1 MGRANVPHDISDDS
15 ALGGQSIGG
24 SLRFRSASNTELSR
38 TPSSAGNR
46 KTFTWSGWVKRG
58 DLSST
63 QGRLFG
69 GGNTSNYFSIYFPSD
84 DPLRVIWYE
93 GGQVFTNTTAKF
105 RDSSAWYHVVV
116 AVDTTQS
123 TAGDRIKIYV
133 NGVLQEKNNSNA
145 PSQNSDTSVNNT
157 VEHNIGKWVST
168 SQTYF
173 DGYLTEINFID
184 GQALD
189 PSYFGYTESQ
199 TGIWRPKK
207 FKAPS
212 VNNHFNWAL
221 NNNITDALNGAA
233 FTENGGSSSF
243 VSAGS
248 NSFGLTNCLDISGG
262 KYLSYAITPASQWTI
277 DFYVKLDN
285 FTGANSYIGGW
296 NGTNG
301 SDCCVGVNKDNA
313 PNYYF
318 VVWGGSGN
326 LYQTS
331 VTVSLNT
338 WYHIRMSSNATNNLR
353 LYVNG
358 TLVATDTSSNQNPD
372 SPLTFGDMQS
382 GRFDGQIAGV
392 RYITRDL
399 GAPPSGGLVSTNGV
413 LSNID
418 SIIKYGANGF
428 NLPMNGSSHVGKDMS
443 GNGNNFTPNDCGTV
457 PIDKATGAFP
467 MMNTNNGAT
476 VPLPGFRPDPFA
488 SYLVLASTF
497 SDPSDVLDVEDEIRG
512 SGSSKGLF
520 VTGTTK
526 DTSQHNFYGRSG
538 SLYFDGSSDYINLN
552 ATSDFNFGTGDFT
565 IEFWMY
571 SGVNSVDTYYR
582 RLWMTDGPTENAS
595 GNFQIAIVPTTGVI
609 NLWETASALDVSGVS
624 DVTTSTWNHIAAVRS
639 GSTLK
644 LYVNGKEELSTTYTT
659 AISPNSGSPR
669 PRIGNYNAT
678 SGQGNYNGYLQD
690 YRVYKGVAKYTEE
703 FLCGAVDS
711 SIVQDSPSGIAIPRT
726 LDSHTGGSV
735 ALHTTANVSPDIIVA
750 SNSDLYLDGDF
761 TIEFWI
767 YLNSINNDT
776 QHPSVITF
784 PDNSGLGQVY
794 INSTN
799 KFYSLWFPNTDI
811 CRTPYKSAKVG
822 RWQYVTITRSSN
834 SCRIFIDGVL
844 QNTTTSSQAFGNSY
858 GGLRIGGYTQNTG
871 NIDGHISNLRIIKGT
886 ALYTSSFTPP
896 TEPLTNVTGTSL
908 LCFQSPND
916 VEAFTVD
923 KNAST
928 LNDKNWTRSGSF
940 AWSIGA
946 DSSVT
951 SKHRQFD
958 GTIETGSAGAPNGN
972 PGNVRFTFDTPIT
985 GITKCRIRANT
996 HNDTYQYR
1004 RTYYNGANG
1013 TYSIQTSSNTTTW
1026 HDVSSN
1032 VGNTL
1037 NWVEWGSYGGADSDR
1052 GPYGCNGIEI
1062 NDVLL
1067 TDRFR
1072 DDDGHGSKSS
1082 ASHFSPFDNDIIQEG
1097 PSQYATLNPL
1107 AMHTVTLSN
1116 GNLTN
1121 TGGNDIPSNMGVK
1134 TGKFYVEVSIDTANS
1149 GSNLKHLGICATG
1162 RRAFRSVN
1170 NSNHILDNL
1179 DTVTI
1184 RSDAN
1189 GPYTSTGRGGI
1200 TSWTQVFNDTNIG
1213 FTIGDTVG
1221 IQLDMDNKFVKFYI
1235 NGSLRVHY
1243 TFVLASTFDKMHFYG
1258 RNNGSGKTSW
1268 NFGQKPYEFTPPSG
1282 FLPLASHNLE
1292 STSILKPQK
1301 HFEPVLWTGNGGT
1314 SQTVTGLKF
1323 KPDFVWIKGTN
1334 TAWHRLQNSV
1344 TGANKLMYTNSQNAE
1359 AINEPNG
1366 YVSSFT
1372 NDGFI
1377 LADPDGNGGGVNT
1390 NGDVYVA
1397 WCWKGGSP
1405 ETPTNGSVH
1414 FDGNGDYLS
1423 LSSTSDFD
1431 FGTGDFT
1438 IECYFRSDLFTS
1450 SYYPYLFDFRTT
1462 GGAEAG
1468 SPAIYIDGAQ
1478 GKITFWVAGADRV
1491 LSNGA
1496 PILGKW
1502 THLAMVR
1509 SSGTTKMYVDGV
1521 AQSST
1526 YSDTTDY
1533 GDGGSKLLIGIR
1545 RDAGNV
1551 VNSQSFNGEISNVR
1565 IVKGTAVYTSNFTP
1579 SSTPLTNVTN
1589 TKLLC
1594 CQSSTSATTAAIT
1607 PGTISTG
1614 GNSSVSSSNPF
1625 DTFSVDGV
1633 GYATVSAAGLD
1644 GGTANP
1650 TGASVNTKAGF
1661 SIISYNATQNQ
1672 NVSYSHGLNQAPE
1685 IIITKDRDNSRHW
1698 GVYYSVDGTNTNWMQ
1713 LNLSNAQGSNNS
1725 GVTPVG
1731 GFSGSYMTLHQDYFA
1746 PAYNAF
1752 ANAGNDGND
1761 RIISY
1766 MWHSVPGYSKIGM
1779 YRGNGNDNGPFI
1791 DCGFRP
1797 AFIMTKSTSSSSY
1810 WWEMVDNKRSPINP
1824 SQRTLYA
1831 NKNDAEYNSSSY
1843 NKDIFSNGFKPRSG
1857 NGGHNDNAETYL
1869 FMAFA
1874 EQPEVT
1880 PFGSQS
1886 NAR

>member
-1 MGRANVPHDISDDS
+1 MARANVPHVISDDS
-15 ALGGQSIGG
+15 ALGGQLIGG
-24 SLRFRSASNTELSR
+24 SLRFISANNAKLTR
-38 TPSSAGNR
+38 NFGTNSSD
-46 KTFTWSGWVKRG
+46 KTKTISFWVKRG
-58 DLSST
+58 TISSSSIQNIFST
-63 QGRLFG
+63 TVSGNIEGRLRINTDDTLQLEDRDASG
-69 GGNTSNYFSIYFPSD
+69 GTSDGRRTTTRTLRDTSSWYHIMLVLDSTESTELDRAKIYINGTQDTNFSATRSISQNYSFSF
-84 DPLRVIWYE
+84 
-93 GGQVFTNTTAKF
+93 F
-105 RDSSAWYHVVV
+105 RSSAENFI
-116 AVDTTQS
+116 
-123 TAGDRIKIYV
+123 GCM
-133 NGVLQEKNNSNA
+133 GG
-145 PSQNSDTSVNNT
+145 TS
-157 VEHNIGKWVST
+157 EF
-168 SQTYF
+168 F

-189 PSYFGYTESQ
+189 PSYFGYTDSQ

-212 VNNHFNWAL
+212 VSNHFNWAL

-243 VSAGS
+243 ISAGS

-296 NGTNG
+296 NGTGG
-301 SDCCVGVNKDNA
+301 SNCCVGVNKDNA

-318 VVWGGSGN
+318 VVWGGGGN
-326 LYQTS
+326 LYQTN

-338 WYHIRMSSNATNNLR
+338 WYHIRMTTNATNDLK

-358 TLVATDTSSNQNPD
+358 TLVATDTSSNENPVT
-372 SPLTFGDMQS
+372 PLTFGDMQS

-413 LSNID
+413 LSNVD

-428 NLPMNGSSHVGKDMS
+428 NLSMNGSSHVGRDMS
-443 GNGNNFTPNDCGTV
+443 GNGNDFTLVMGGTV
-457 PIDKATGAFP
+457 PIGKATGAFP
-467 MMNTNNGAT
+467 IMNTNNGAT

-488 SYLVLASTF
+488 SNLVVASTF
-497 SDPSDVLDVEDEIRG
+497 SDPSDILDVHHLIKG
-512 SGSSKGLF
+512 SGSEKGLF

-538 SLYFDGSSDYINLN
+538 SLFFNGSGDKVTVNSSSDF
-552 ATSDFNFGTGDFT
+552 AFGTGDFT
-565 IEFWMY
+565 IEQWFYKSTTNVNEYLFDFENQLSVFIMAGQVIYYFAQIGGSNTGNVPFGTVEVNQWNHVAIVRQSGVIKLFLNGELKHSQNESRNWSSAQALTIGQY
-571 SGVNSVDTYYR
+571 SGGGAYSFEGYMQD
-582 RLWMTDGPTENAS
+582 
-595 GNFQIAIVPTTGVI
+595 F
-609 NLWETASALDVSGVS
+609 
-624 DVTTSTWNHIAAVRS
+624 
-639 GSTLK
+639 
-644 LYVNGKEELSTTYTT
+644 
-659 AISPNSGSPR
+659 
-669 PRIGNYNAT
+669 RI
-678 SGQGNYNGYLQD
+678 
-690 YRVYKGVAKYTEE
+690 YKGAAKYTDE

-711 SIVQDSPSGIAIPRT
+711 SITEHSPSGIAVPRT

-750 SNSDLYLDGDF
+750 SNNDLALDGDF

-767 YLNSINNDT
+767 YLNSIATDGGS
-776 QHPSVITF
+776 HPTVITF
-784 PDNSGLGQVY
+784 PPETSQGIIGQVY
-794 INSTN
+794 INSSN
-799 KFYSLWFPNTDI
+799 NYYSLNNSNDGDVG
-811 CRTPYKSAKVG
+811 RSAYKSAKVG
-822 RWQYVTITRSSN
+822 RWQYITITRSSN
-834 SCRIFIDGVL
+834 SVRLFIDGVL
-844 QNTTTSSQAFGNSY
+844 SGDATNSYTYGNSY

-871 NIDGHISNLRIIKGT
+871 NVDGHISNLRIIKGT

-928 LNDKNWTRSGSF
+928 LNNKNWTRSGTF
-940 AWSIGA
+940 TWSIGA

-958 GTIETGSAGAPNGN
+958 GSIETGSAGAPNGN
-972 PGNVRFTFDTPIT
+972 PGNVRFTFDTPVT
-985 GITKCRIRANT
+985 GITKCRLRTNT

-1004 RTYYNGANG
+1004 RVYYNGANG
-1013 TYSIQTSSNTTTW
+1013 TYSIQTGSNTTAW
-1026 HDVSSN
+1026 HDVTSN

-1037 NWVEWGSYGGADSDR
+1037 NWVEFGSYGGADTDR

-1072 DDDGHGSKSS
+1072 DDDGHGAKSS

-1107 AMHTVTLSN
+1107 AMHSVTLSN

-1149 GSNLKHLGICATG
+1149 SSNLKHLGVCATG

-1170 NSNHILDNL
+1170 NNSHIISEL

-1292 STSILKPQK
+1292 SASILKPQK

-1359 AINEPNG
+1359 ATNEPNG

-1397 WCWKGGSP
+1397 WCWKAGGDSN
-1405 ETPTNGSVH
+1405 TFN
-1414 FDGNGDYLS
+1414 
-1423 LSSTSDFD
+1423 
-1431 FGTGDFT
+1431 
-1438 IECYFRSDLFTS
+1438 
-1450 SYYPYLFDFRTT
+1450 
-1462 GGAEAG
+1462 
-1468 SPAIYIDGAQ
+1468 ID
-1478 GKITFWVAGADRV
+1478 D
-1491 LSNGA
+1491 
-1496 PILGKW
+1496 
-1502 THLAMVR
+1502 
-1509 SSGTTKMYVDGV
+1509 
-1521 AQSST
+1521 
-1526 YSDTTDY
+1526 
-1533 GDGGSKLLIGIR
+1533 
-1545 RDAGNV
+1545 
-1551 VNSQSFNGEISNVR
+1551 
-1565 IVKGTAVYTSNFTP
+1565 
-1579 SSTPLTNVTN
+1579 
-1589 TKLLC
+1589 
-1594 CQSSTSATTAAIT
+1594 
-1607 PGTISTG
+1607 
-1614 GNSSVSSSNPF
+1614 
-1625 DTFSVDGV
+1625 V
-1633 GYATVSAAGLD
+1633 GYATAAAAGLD

-1661 SIISYNATQNQ
+1661 SIISYTATNNQ

-1713 LNLSNAQGSNNS
+1713 LNVSNAQGSNNS
-1725 GVTPVG
+1725 GTTPVG

-1746 PAYNAF
+1746 PSYNSF
-1752 ANAGNDGND
+1752 ANGGNDGD
-1761 RIISY
+1761 DKMIAY

-1797 AFIMTKSTSSSSY
+1797 AFIMTKSTSSGSY

-1831 NKNDAEYNSSSY
+1831 NKNDAEYNSSGY